1 VNEPDMILKL
11 IQKMDDY
18 GVIPEIECFDSGM
31 INYTNYLISKN
42 ILKGP
47 HYINV
52 ILGNIYN
59 AQSDISSISS
69 IVNNLPK
76 NSMTCLGGIG
86 KDQLKCNMMGLLYF
100 DGLRIGLEDNLY
112 YRNKEKT
119 TNIDLLKRIHTIMN
133 EMDLNVLSP
142 LEFKKLGYGN
152 KTNNHT

>member
-1 VNEPDMILKL
+1 
-11 IQKMDDY
+11 
-18 GVIPEIECFDSGM
+18 
-31 INYTNYLISKN
+31 
-42 ILKGP
+42 
-47 HYINV
+47 
-52 ILGNIYN
+52 
-59 AQSDISSISS
+59 
-69 IVNNLPK
+69 
-76 NSMTCLGGIG
+76 MTCLGGIG